1 MRKVVIIGQGYTGR
15 LSIVRSVAELGCD
28 ITLIALLPHH
38 FFQKAERKPKQ
49 LDSFSKYVS
58 RTIYSENYNE
68 TMLVD
73 ILKNE
78 CVDPT
83 QKTFVFPD
91 NDFSAAA
98 IDNHRNELKDHFF
111 IPHIQDR
118 QGAVEE
124 WMDKIRQK
132 EAARTVG
139 LKVADAIVIDVKDR
153 HFQIPDT
160 VTYPCFAK
168 PLVSIVGGKSGLAKC
183 SSKEDL
189 KKHLEFLLT
198 LRDDIR
204 VLVEDFK
211 EIDREFA
218 TLGFSDGGAVFIPGV
233 LELLHV
239 GHGSHFG
246 VALQGRIFPADGFE
260 ALIEKFKELVRMIGF
275 VGIFDVDFYESK
287 GEFYFCELNLRFGG
301 SGYAFTKMGVNL
313 PAMMIK
319 YFEGESLD
327 ACDSVVRGSARYFN
341 ERMAV
346 DDWYGGYLSTNDYYR
361 LRDESKIKFV
371 ADDEDPK
378 PQKVL
383 DREFRIKWLKKTI
396 KGWIR
401 KS

>member
-1 MRKVVIIGQGYTGR
+1 MMKPK
-15 LSIVRSVAELGCD
+15 S
-28 ITLIALLPHH
+28 
-38 FFQKAERKPKQ
+38 KRKPKQ
-49 LDSFSKYVS
+49 LDSYSKYVS
-58 RTIYSENYNE
+58 RTFYSENYNE
-68 TMLVD
+68 SMLVD
-73 ILKNE
+73 LLKTK

-98 IDNHRNELKDHFF
+98 IDNHRNELKDHFCF
-111 IPHIQDR
+111 PHIHDR

-124 WMDKIRQK
+124 WMDKVRQK
-132 EAARTVG
+132 EAARKVG
-139 LKVADAIVIDVKDR
+139 LKVADAIVIDVKER

-183 SSKEDL
+183 ASKEDL

-198 LRDDIR
+198 MRDDIR

-218 TLGFSDGGAVFIPGV
+218 TLGFSDGTNVCIPGV

-246 VALQGRIFPADGFE
+246 VALQGRIFPSDGFE
-260 ALIEKFKELVRMIGF
+260 TLIEKFKELVRTIGF

-313 PAMMIK
+313 PVMMIK
-319 YFEGESLD
+319 SFEGEDIDTRNSL
-327 ACDSVVRGSARYFN
+327 VRGSARYFN

-346 DDWYGGYLSTNDYYR
+346 DDWYGGYLSMKDYNR
-361 LRDESKIKFV
+361 LRDESEIKFV
-371 ADDEDPK
+371 ADDADPK
-378 PQKVL
+378 PQRVL

-401 KS
+401 KSS